1 MVWNI
6 DPGHPGRFANVQ
18 MEALLS
24 IPVRRSFLV
33 LLQYLVLSVCVVTV
47 YTVGCQCYRFQG
59 ADDCSKTRSVSCL
72 IWMYGK
78 ESRTVFDVGV
88 GESPVVCTVG
98 Q

>member
-33 LLQYLVLSVCVVTV
+33 LLQYLELSVCVVTV
-47 YTVGCQCYRFQG
+47 YRLSVLSVSG